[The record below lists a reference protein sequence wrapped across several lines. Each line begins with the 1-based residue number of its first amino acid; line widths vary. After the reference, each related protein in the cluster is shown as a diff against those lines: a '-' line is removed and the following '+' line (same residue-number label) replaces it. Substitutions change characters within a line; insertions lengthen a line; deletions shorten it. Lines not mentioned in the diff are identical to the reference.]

1 MIMMKFVQRQF
12 PLLDW
17 IVKARE
23 ARFFAEGFFAALS
36 QTRKNHV
43 IARKLNLQ
51 VTTDAEHQPDIA
63 ALQFQLGMT
72 KNVQFLPLNK
82 DVDNVPLAENEV
94 LFMPESLCANRYV
107 TFYNSGYLIQDIENF
122 VDPKGVQ
129 LAI

>member
-1 MIMMKFVQRQF
+1 MKFVQRQF

-17 IVKARE
+17 ILKARA

-51 VTTDAEHQPDIA
+51 VSTDAEHQPDIA

-82 DVDNVPLAENEV
+82 DVDNAPLAEN
-94 LFMPESLCANRYV
+94 
-107 TFYNSGYLIQDIENF
+107 
-122 VDPKGVQ
+122 
-129 LAI
+129 